1 MGIILSEK
9 EIESVVKLTPFDRYK
24 YFLKRVADTE
34 RMYTLVNGNNEYAL
48 SEVEGDFFFS
58 IWPFSEYAL
67 LSAVKEWSDYS
78 PKEITLDEFE
88 EDMINLIE
96 QNNYLINVF
105 SIDAKAGFV
114 VNLMEFARD
123 LSDELKKY

>member
-48 SEVEGDFFFS
+48 SEVKGNYVFS
-58 IWPFSEYAL
+58 LWPFREYAL
-67 LSAVKEWSDYS
+67 LSIVGEWDNYQV
-78 PKEITLDEFE
+78 KEITLDQFE
-88 EDMINLIE
+88 NEVIDFIE
-96 QNNYLINVF
+96 ENKYLINVF
-105 SIDAKAGFV
+105 TVDSKAGFI
-114 VNLMEFARD
+114 VNLIEFARD